1 MRIVATDALILH
13 AFDYRETSRIV
24 RLATRDAGIVS
35 VIARGARRPKSR
47 FGSAFDLFTSGVAHF
62 AMRPSADLHTLTGFD
77 ATHSRPEL
85 AGSLARF
92 GAASAVAEICM
103 RFGRED
109 ESGRVHDAALAM
121 LDAIGLSAPDVVASV
136 ALAGIWRLVAELGF
150 APSLSEC
157 ASCATPIEAAASVT
171 FHHRAGGA
179 LCAACAT
186 RSSGG
191 RLLPAAAR
199 AVVTRWLDGGEVELA
214 DAPSAR
220 AHRRLLREFLEEHLG
235 DGTPLRAFISW
246 EELRAPEPTPAGARA

>member
-62 AMRPSADLHTLTGFD
+62 AMRPAADLHTLSGFD

-109 ESGRVHDAALAM
+109 ESGRVLDAASAI
-121 LDAIGLSAPDVVASV
+121 LDAIGSSAPDAVAAA
-136 ALAGIWRLVAELGF
+136 ALAGIWRFVAE
-150 APSLSEC
+150 
-157 ASCATPIEAAASVT
+157 
-171 FHHRAGGA
+171 
-179 LCAACAT
+179 
-186 RSSGG
+186 
-191 RLLPAAAR
+191 
-199 AVVTRWLDGGEVELA
+199 
-214 DAPSAR
+214 
-220 AHRRLLREFLEEHLG
+220 
-235 DGTPLRAFISW
+235 
-246 EELRAPEPTPAGARA
+246 